1 MTEDVESSDG
11 HVVVIESVWTG
22 ECPSLSGRSSLTFAI
37 GRHPVDASLGLRI
50 VANSGGGM
58 FCDEWA
64 EGRRIDEIVRGKSE
78 LIAQS
83 FSVLHPGRSVNT
95 GGFVLAVL
103 KHLGLLRISSE
114 NSRLHEHMP
123 STTFEQVA
131 VNAMSQASSEIGSGR
146 KTLKLKKGVN

>member
-1 MTEDVESSDG
+1 MTEEVESSDG

-37 GRHPVDASLGLRI
+37 GRHPADASLGLRI

-78 LIAQS
+78 LISQS

-146 KTLKLKKGVN
+146 KTLKLKKGVS

>member
-1 MTEDVESSDG
+1 MTEEVKSNDG
-11 HVVVIESVWTG
+11 DVVVIESIWTG
-22 ECPSLSGRSSLTFAI
+22 ECPSLTGRSSLIFAI
-37 GRHPVDASLGLRI
+37 GRHPADASLGLRI

-114 NSRLHEHMP
+114 NSRLHEHIP
-123 STTFEQVA
+123 STTFEQLA
-131 VNAMSQASSEIGSGR
+131 LSAMSQASSDIGSGR

>member
-37 GRHPVDASLGLRI
+37 GRHPADASLGLRI

-64 EGRRIDEIVRGKSE
+64 EGRRIDEIIRGQSE

-131 VNAMSQASSEIGSGR
+131 VNAMSQASSEMGSGR

>member
-1 MTEDVESSDG
+1 MTEEVKSNDG
-11 HVVVIESVWTG
+11 DVVVIESIWTG

-95 GGFVLAVL
+95 GEGVQSFV
-103 KHLGLLRISSE
+103 
-114 NSRLHEHMP
+114 
-123 STTFEQVA
+123 
-131 VNAMSQASSEIGSGR
+131 
-146 KTLKLKKGVN
+146 

>member
-1 MTEDVESSDG
+1 MTEEVESSDG

-114 NSRLHEHMP
+114 NSRLHEHIP
-123 STTFEQVA
+123 STTFEQLA
-131 VNAMSQASSEIGSGR
+131 LSAMSQASSDIGSGR

>member
-1 MTEDVESSDG
+1 MTAEVESSDG
-11 HVVVIESVWTG
+11 DVVVIESVWTG

-37 GRHPVDASLGLRI
+37 GRHPLDASLGLRI

-114 NSRLHEHMP
+114 NSRLHEHIP
-123 STTFEQVA
+123 STTFEQLA
-131 VNAMSQASSEIGSGR
+131 LTAMSQASSDIGSGR

>member
-1 MTEDVESSDG
+1 MTEEVESSDG
-11 HVVVIESVWTG
+11 DVVVIESVWTG
-22 ECPSLSGRSSLTFAI
+22 ECPSLSGRSNLTFSI

-64 EGRRIDEIVRGKSE
+64 EGRRIDEIVRGQSE

-131 VNAMSQASSEIGSGR
+131 VNAMSQASSEMGTGR

>member
-1 MTEDVESSDG
+1 MSEEVETSDSE
-11 HVVVIESVWTG
+11 VVVIESIWTG
-22 ECPSLSGRSSLTFAI
+22 ECPSLSGRSSLSFAI

-78 LIAQS
+78 LTAQS
-83 FSVLHPGRSVNT
+83 FLALHPGRSVNT

-103 KHLGLLRISSE
+103 RHLGLLRISSE
-114 NSRLHEHMP
+114 NSRLHEHVP
-123 STTFEQVA
+123 TTTFEQVA
-131 VNAMSQASSEIGSGR
+131 LNAMSQKPSEMSSGR

>member
-1 MTEDVESSDG
+1 MTEEVESSDG

-50 VANSGGGM
+50 TANSGGGM

-64 EGRRIDEIVRGKSE
+64 EGRRIDELVQGKSE

-114 NSRLHEHMP
+114 NSRLHEHVP
-123 STTFEQVA
+123 TTTFETVA
-131 VNAMSQASSEIGSGR
+131 MHAMSQAPSDTGLGR

>member
-1 MTEDVESSDG
+1 MSKEVETSESE
-11 HVVVIESVWTG
+11 VVVIESIWTS
-22 ECPSLSGRSSLTFAI
+22 ECPSLSGRSNLSFAI
-37 GRHPVDASLGLRI
+37 GRHQVDSSLGLRI
-50 VANSGGGM
+50 VANSSGGM

-95 GGFVLAVL
+95 GGFFLAVL
-103 KHLGLLRISSE
+103 KHIGLLRISSK
-114 NSRLHEHMP
+114 NSRLHEHIP
-123 STTFEQVA
+123 STTFVQVA
-131 VNAMSQASSEIGSGR
+131 QSALSHESSEMGLGR